1 MGQNKLWG
9 VGLYI
14 VFLLW
19 LLNLDWKCRMWRL
32 FPEEALSTELFGED
46 RTFLRHKWSS
56 IWIREWLSE
65 CIVECS
71 PPSEVVAIERMIVFE
86 CVPVL
91 QKCSSTTLIFYI
103 KYSIFILLYSVL
115 LLLLFN
121 REISNKHVLPV
132 TEYFYISLWLLY
144 VYWALKVINLNIR
157 QWKKRFNS
165 L

>member
-121 REISNKHVLPV
+121 REISNKRATRNWIFL
-132 TEYFYISLWLLY
+132 YQSLTTVCLLSTQGY
-144 VYWALKVINLNIR
+144 KSKYPSLKEEV
-157 QWKKRFNS
+157 
-165 L
+165 